1 MYKMIKNNKITE
13 SCCVLHYL
21 RGKMVG
27 VVGKSG
33 FTGIECVTGDKGLC
47 CSQLSALPIN
57 TRHRYWTGK
66 QVSGHIDFQV
76 FVWSMKKNIL
86 IIRIWMYRDE
96 SCSKNQ
102 WTIDV
107 MTSSLSNS
115 SDEMSSGCRS
125 LYNSPFLIS
134 GIVR

>member
-1 MYKMIKNNKITE
+1 MYNLIKNNKITE

-21 RGKMVG
+21 SGKMVG
-27 VVGKSG
+27 VVWKSG

-86 IIRIWMYRDE
+86 IIGIWMYRDE
-96 SCSKNQ
+96 SCSRNQ